1 MTLPQ
6 QPLYDCAVA
15 SNLCVGVLQW
25 FINTDIL
32 LEYALTL
39 LLSPDTHPT
48 LAITRVQH
56 MAPPTVDQ
64 TVHQAVVP
72 LQLLHELCM

>member
-1 MTLPQ
+1 MTAQLPAT
-6 QPLYDCAVA
+6 CM
-15 SNLCVGVLQW
+15 CVGVLQW

-32 LEYALTL
+32 LEYALTF

-48 LAITRVQH
+48 LAITQVQH
-56 MAPPTVDQ
+56 MASPTVDQ

-72 LQLLHELCM
+72 LQLLHEL